1 MAEDKEKQPSRLA
14 RAWRSLTRERV
25 LAEMGPL
32 YLARSPWPHIFIGW
46 ALAAIAIYM
55 ILSARPLFPLEDIE
69 ALGIWFSPGFLIAL
83 AVVIGL
89 LFSIRFKFGGKGG
102 FLFSTLLLAAM
113 PFAAYYMV
121 EFLNGYEAYEREPE
135 IVFLNIVAYALVYLF
150 FLVVFGN
157 YRWAVIFGTGL
168 LYVFAVTCYFV
179 LQFRGTPFVPLDIFS
194 SGTAANVADNYVFEI
209 TPRWAIVNVQAGLL
223 MGVGYQLGRANLRR
237 MRWKVTL
244 RALAIFVVLGAVS
257 AFFSGSDGARFRHLL
272 LEPAAELRKIRRL
285 AGVLSEPA
293 QRVSR
298 AAGKLQRR

>member
-1 MAEDKEKQPSRLA
+1 MAEDTKKKPSRLA

-55 ILSARPLFPLEDIE
+55 ILSARPLFPLEDTE

-150 FLVVFGN
+150 FSWSSATIAG
-157 YRWAVIFGTGL
+157 RW
-168 LYVFAVTCYFV
+168 
-179 LQFRGTPFVPLDIFS
+179 S
-194 SGTAANVADNYVFEI
+194 
-209 TPRWAIVNVQAGLL
+209 
-223 MGVGYQLGRANLRR
+223 
-237 MRWKVTL
+237 
-244 RALAIFVVLGAVS
+244 LAPGCSMCSL
-257 AFFSGSDGARFRHLL
+257 
-272 LEPAAELRKIRRL
+272 
-285 AGVLSEPA
+285 
-293 QRVSR
+293 
-298 AAGKLQRR
+298 

>member
-55 ILSARPLFPLEDIE
+55 ILSAHPLFPLEDTE

-135 IVFLNIVAYALVYLF
+135 IIFLNIVAYALVYLF

-209 TPRWAIVNVQAGLL
+209 TPRWAIVTVQAGLL
-223 MGVGYQLGRANLRR
+223 MGVGYQKPSLHSDDARAGDLRR
-237 MRWKVTL
+237 VGRSLCVFQWL
-244 RALAIFVVLGAVS
+244 L
-257 AFFSGSDGARFRHLL
+257 SDGAWFRHLL

-293 QRVSR
+293 QCVSR

>member
-1 MAEDKEKQPSRLA
+1 MAEDTKKKPSRLA

-32 YLARSPWPHIFIGW
+32 YLARSPWPHMLIGW
-46 ALAAIAIYM
+46 ALAAVAIYM
-55 ILSARPLFPLEDIE
+55 ILSARPLFPLEDTE

-157 YRWAVIFGTGL
+157 YRWAVVFGTGL

-194 SGTAANVADNYVFEI
+194 GGTAANVADNYVFEI
-209 TPRWAIVNVQAGLL
+209 TPRWAIVTVQAGLL
-223 MGVGYQLGRANLRR
+223 MGVRPRQSAAHALEGDDARTGDLRR
-237 MRWKVTL
+237 AGRSFCVFQRL
-244 RALAIFVVLGAVS
+244 L
-257 AFFSGSDGARFRHLL
+257 SDGARFRHLL

>member
-1 MAEDKEKQPSRLA
+1 MAEDTKKQPSRLA

-55 ILSARPLFPLEDIE
+55 ILSARPLFPLEDTE

-121 EFLNGYEAYEREPE
+121 EFLNGYEAYEREP
-135 IVFLNIVAYALVYLF
+135 
-150 FLVVFGN
+150 
-157 YRWAVIFGTGL
+157 
-168 LYVFAVTCYFV
+168 
-179 LQFRGTPFVPLDIFS
+179 
-194 SGTAANVADNYVFEI
+194 
-209 TPRWAIVNVQAGLL
+209 
-223 MGVGYQLGRANLRR
+223 
-237 MRWKVTL
+237 
-244 RALAIFVVLGAVS
+244 
-257 AFFSGSDGARFRHLL
+257 
-272 LEPAAELRKIRRL
+272 
-285 AGVLSEPA
+285 
-293 QRVSR
+293 
-298 AAGKLQRR
+298 